1 MLISPREIIAECV
14 EKINE
19 EYFYVPAHQTIY
31 VVLVELWN
39 AGQGIDLITFTQVLR
54 DRNLL
59 ETVGGAS
66 AVTSLFT
73 FVPTAANVTYYLEI
87 VREKYILRQIIAA
100 CTESVRRSFE
110 EQDEVHNLLD
120 EVEQKIFSVGEDR
133 FKGQVLT
140 MKDQVME
147 AIEAIEHLYER
158 RGGITGIST
167 GFAELDR
174 MTNGLHESEMIVIAA
189 RPSMGKCLAFDSMI
203 LLSDGSLAT
212 IEQLYRKREAR
223 LLTLTQN
230 WKLDLASPS
239 HFVDDGLKPVFR
251 VTTRLGKVVEA
262 TLPHPF
268 LTISGWTKLSEL
280 KAGDRIAVPRKL
292 DVFGRRRWKECEVK
306 LLAYLIGDGC
316 LTGKNPRF
324 TNGNPIVQKEFAEAV
339 GEFGGLKTR
348 LSDSNGTRASSFR
361 VASDR
366 ELIRKGRVDFG
377 ATLSKAIVSSGQSS
391 RQIALAAGVSPVSV
405 HEWKKGNCA
414 PTRQAFS
421 QLCGVLE
428 TLPAAL
434 APTGL
439 EAISKNSRNPLTL
452 WLDQLGIWGRDAH
465 AKQIPAP
472 VFTLVRPQLALF
484 LNRLFAT
491 DGWATVLRSGQ
502 AQLGYATVSKELAQQ
517 VQHLLLRFGII
528 ASLRKRSVKY
538 NSTRRTAWQLDITDR
553 LSIQTFIAEIGIF
566 GKEEAATAVS
576 CVLANR
582 KYQTN
587 RDLIPRGIW
596 VSIAQNKGSESW
608 AALAR
613 RAEIRG
619 HTDIHVGRRSPT
631 RQRLATLAVALKN
644 DSLRQ
649 LAESDVYWDEIVSIE
664 SVGSKQVYD
673 LTIPKTHNFVANDI
687 CVHNTALA
695 MNIAEHVAIN
705 EKLPVAVFSLEMSS
719 QQLVQRLLCSRA
731 RVNLQKVRDGF
742 LAERDFPSLTAA
754 ASKLAE
760 AQIFIDDSASLSILE
775 LRAKARRLKAQ
786 KDIKLIVVDYLQLLR
801 STTRRAQDNRQLE
814 ISEISAGL
822 KGLAKELK
830 VPVLVLAQLN
840 RQPEARTG
848 GKPRL
853 SDLRESGSI
862 EQDADLVGLLVRPE
876 IYEEDEDARAEKA
889 GEAELIIAKQ
899 RNGPVGEVSLTF
911 LKEFTRF
918 EDRARNVPEPMS

>member
-19 EYFYVPAHQTIY
+19 HYFYDPAHQTIY
-31 VVLVELWN
+31 TILVELWN

-59 ETVGGAS
+59 ETVGGAA

-87 VREKYILRQIIAA
+87 VRDKYILRQIIAA

-147 AIEAIEHLYER
+147 AIEAIEQLYER
-158 RGGITGIST
+158 RGGITGIAT

-174 MTNGLHESEMIVIAA
+174 MTNGLHEGEMIVIAA
-189 RPSMGKCLAFDSMI
+189 RPSMGK
-203 LLSDGSLAT
+203 
-212 IEQLYRKREAR
+212 
-223 LLTLTQN
+223 
-230 WKLDLASPS
+230 
-239 HFVDDGLKPVFR
+239 
-251 VTTRLGKVVEA
+251 
-262 TLPHPF
+262 
-268 LTISGWTKLSEL
+268 
-280 KAGDRIAVPRKL
+280 
-292 DVFGRRRWKECEVK
+292 
-306 LLAYLIGDGC
+306 
-316 LTGKNPRF
+316 
-324 TNGNPIVQKEFAEAV
+324 
-339 GEFGGLKTR
+339 
-348 LSDSNGTRASSFR
+348 
-361 VASDR
+361 
-366 ELIRKGRVDFG
+366 
-377 ATLSKAIVSSGQSS
+377 
-391 RQIALAAGVSPVSV
+391 
-405 HEWKKGNCA
+405 
-414 PTRQAFS
+414 
-421 QLCGVLE
+421 
-428 TLPAAL
+428 
-434 APTGL
+434 
-439 EAISKNSRNPLTL
+439 
-452 WLDQLGIWGRDAH
+452 
-465 AKQIPAP
+465 
-472 VFTLVRPQLALF
+472 
-484 LNRLFAT
+484 
-491 DGWATVLRSGQ
+491 
-502 AQLGYATVSKELAQQ
+502 
-517 VQHLLLRFGII
+517 
-528 ASLRKRSVKY
+528 
-538 NSTRRTAWQLDITDR
+538 
-553 LSIQTFIAEIGIF
+553 
-566 GKEEAATAVS
+566 
-576 CVLANR
+576 
-582 KYQTN
+582 
-587 RDLIPRGIW
+587 
-596 VSIAQNKGSESW
+596 
-608 AALAR
+608 
-613 RAEIRG
+613 
-619 HTDIHVGRRSPT
+619 
-631 RQRLATLAVALKN
+631 
-644 DSLRQ
+644 
-649 LAESDVYWDEIVSIE
+649 
-664 SVGSKQVYD
+664 
-673 LTIPKTHNFVANDI
+673 
-687 CVHNTALA
+687 TALA

-814 ISEISAGL
+814 ISEISSGL

-899 RNGPVGEVSLTF
+899 RNGPVGEIALTF

-918 EDRARNVPEPMS
+918 EDRARSVAEPL

>member
-1 MLISPREIIAECV
+1 MATDPSVRGGQQSRKKSGREPGRGWPEQNGGPRNGESLTGSAQDIHRTLPHSIEAEQGVLGSMLISPREIIAECV

-19 EYFYVPAHQTIY
+19 NYFYIPAHQTIY
-31 VVLVELWN
+31 LVLVELWN

-59 ETVGGAS
+59 ETVGGAA

-87 VREKYILRQIIAA
+87 VRDKYILREIIAA

-147 AIEAIEHLYER
+147 AIEAIEQLYER

-174 MTNGLHESEMIVIAA
+174 MTNGLHEAEMIVIAA
-189 RPSMGKCLAFDSMI
+189 RPSMGK
-203 LLSDGSLAT
+203 
-212 IEQLYRKREAR
+212 
-223 LLTLTQN
+223 
-230 WKLDLASPS
+230 
-239 HFVDDGLKPVFR
+239 
-251 VTTRLGKVVEA
+251 
-262 TLPHPF
+262 
-268 LTISGWTKLSEL
+268 
-280 KAGDRIAVPRKL
+280 
-292 DVFGRRRWKECEVK
+292 
-306 LLAYLIGDGC
+306 
-316 LTGKNPRF
+316 
-324 TNGNPIVQKEFAEAV
+324 
-339 GEFGGLKTR
+339 
-348 LSDSNGTRASSFR
+348 
-361 VASDR
+361 
-366 ELIRKGRVDFG
+366 
-377 ATLSKAIVSSGQSS
+377 
-391 RQIALAAGVSPVSV
+391 
-405 HEWKKGNCA
+405 
-414 PTRQAFS
+414 
-421 QLCGVLE
+421 
-428 TLPAAL
+428 
-434 APTGL
+434 
-439 EAISKNSRNPLTL
+439 
-452 WLDQLGIWGRDAH
+452 
-465 AKQIPAP
+465 
-472 VFTLVRPQLALF
+472 
-484 LNRLFAT
+484 
-491 DGWATVLRSGQ
+491 
-502 AQLGYATVSKELAQQ
+502 
-517 VQHLLLRFGII
+517 
-528 ASLRKRSVKY
+528 
-538 NSTRRTAWQLDITDR
+538 
-553 LSIQTFIAEIGIF
+553 
-566 GKEEAATAVS
+566 
-576 CVLANR
+576 
-582 KYQTN
+582 
-587 RDLIPRGIW
+587 
-596 VSIAQNKGSESW
+596 
-608 AALAR
+608 
-613 RAEIRG
+613 
-619 HTDIHVGRRSPT
+619 
-631 RQRLATLAVALKN
+631 
-644 DSLRQ
+644 
-649 LAESDVYWDEIVSIE
+649 
-664 SVGSKQVYD
+664 
-673 LTIPKTHNFVANDI
+673 
-687 CVHNTALA
+687 TALA

-786 KDIKLIVVDYLQLLR
+786 KDIRLIVVDYLQLLR

-814 ISEISAGL
+814 ISEISSGL

-830 VPVLVLAQLN
+830 VPVVVLAQLN

-876 IYEEDEDARAEKA
+876 IYEEDEEARAEKA

-899 RNGPVGEVSLTF
+899 RNGPVGEIALTF

-918 EDRARNVPEPMS
+918 EDRARNVAEPM